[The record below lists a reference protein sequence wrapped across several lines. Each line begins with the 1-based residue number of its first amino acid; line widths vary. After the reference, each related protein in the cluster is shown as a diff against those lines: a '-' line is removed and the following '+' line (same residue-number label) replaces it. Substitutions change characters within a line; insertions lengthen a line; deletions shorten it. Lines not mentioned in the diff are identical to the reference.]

1 MAITWKVINT
11 QYEVNGSKGTNQ
23 IYRLQWECYDIER
36 VGDID
41 HIGKRWGS
49 ISIPEPSGSF
59 IAFDSVTRDN
69 CITWAKAAL
78 GSDIIAEI
86 EADCVAQVTKSKS
99 AGKKRGTPW

>member
-41 HIGKRWGS
+41 HIGK
-49 ISIPEPSGSF
+49 
-59 IAFDSVTRDN
+59 
-69 CITWAKAAL
+69 
-78 GSDIIAEI
+78 
-86 EADCVAQVTKSKS
+86 
-99 AGKKRGTPW
+99 